1 MSTLRQAHR
10 TAYDDLASPQEMRAD
25 CQAADGTLDL
35 PRISRAAQRP
45 APSIRFEDVPRRDGI
60 DMLVAAEH
68 LARKLDL
75 DLD

>member
-1 MSTLRQAHR
+1 MSIRAAHR

-25 CQAADGTLDL
+25 CQAADGALEL
-35 PRISRAAQRP
+35 PRIARAAQRP
-45 APSIRFEDVPRRDGI
+45 APSIRFEDVPQRKGI
-60 DMLVAAEH
+60 DMLAAAEH